1 MGPCF
6 ERSNKNSRREYLQ
19 NELGCVGVLLMPIL
33 GVVVAAAFSKPWAG
47 IKCLDLSFAR
57 SVPTTHPKK
66 GRREHIRP
74 HLTLYRQ
81 TRIKRTG
88 NACKEN

>member
-6 ERSNKNSRREYLQ
+6 ERSNKNSRREYPQ
-19 NELGCVGVLLMPIL
+19 NELGGVGILLMQMPIL
-33 GVVVAAAFSKPWAG
+33 EVVVATAFSKPWAG

-74 HLTLYRQ
+74 HLTPSKNI
-81 TRIKRTG
+81 T
-88 NACKEN
+88 AA

>member
-19 NELGCVGVLLMPIL
+19 NELDCVGVLLMPIL
-33 GVVVAAAFSKPWAG
+33 EVVVAAAFSKPWAG

-57 SVPTTHPKK
+57 SVPTTHHKRRK
-66 GRREHIRP
+66 GNISG
-74 HLTLYRQ
+74 LTLRCTSTQNRQ
-81 TRIKRTG
+81 RV
-88 NACKEN
+88 